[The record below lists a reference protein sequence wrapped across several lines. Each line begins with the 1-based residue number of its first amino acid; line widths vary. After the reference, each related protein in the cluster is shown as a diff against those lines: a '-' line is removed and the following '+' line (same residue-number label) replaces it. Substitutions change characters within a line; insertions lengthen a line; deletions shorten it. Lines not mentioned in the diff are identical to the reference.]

1 MLGPSRRH
9 ARGRS
14 FATHDEQLADALIP
28 LVEQSGQPREG
39 FEFQVLL
46 GVREPLWAA
55 WRARGQRVRVYVS
68 FGPEWKPY
76 SLRRMRKNPQVLRH
90 VIKATLTGR

>member
-1 MLGPSRRH
+1 M
-9 ARGRS
+9 
-14 FATHDEQLADALIP
+14 
-28 LVEQSGQPREG
+28 
-39 FEFQVLL
+39 LL